1 MKQFCDVDIK
11 TGAFIKFGYWND
23 LEEINIEGNWIEI
36 DAPSGLFKPFYNKE
50 TNEWIETATPD
61 EIVAMKY
68 GVEDVSEVIK
78 LVKESKINDL
88 KSECNQRIVDGFTLD
103 GKRYSYSQE
112 KQINFQ
118 DTFQLFSNNIIT
130 EITWNVYIN
139 NEKQRIK
146 LNKEQFQK
154 VYLAGIK
161 HKTDILS
168 RLNDVLIPMVVEA
181 KNKETVARIYW
192 DEGLDSPEI
201 SMKEDKTL
209 EKQIDSLSKTTQN
222 IQSTSMTTMLALVQV
237 SNMIGK

>member
-1 MKQFCDVDIK
+1 MSIIK
-11 TGAFIKFGYWND
+11 DYY
-23 LEEINIEGNWIEI
+23 EI
-36 DAPSGLFKPFYNKE
+36 DENGFPTKLFRLNSIEEDIPKNVILKWTSRMVKPKYSREEKK
-50 TNEWIETATPD
+50 WIETAKEW
-61 EIVAMKY
+61 EILGYSNHQEMLDGLKNKKIEELRA
-68 GVEDVSEVIK
+68 ECSE
-78 LVKESKINDL
+78 
-88 KSECNQRIVDGFTLD
+88 RIIDGFIFEGNTY
-103 GKRYSYSQE
+103 KYSLE

-130 EITWNVYIN
+130 EITWNVHTN

-154 VYLAGIK
+154 VYLVGIK

-168 RLNDVLIPMVVEA
+168 RLNDVLIPMVMEA

-209 EKQIDSLSKTTQN
+209 EKQIDSLDKTTKN
-222 IQSTSMTTMLALVQV
+222 LQSSSMTTMMALVQV

>member
-1 MKQFCDVDIK
+1 MAKIKWKNEDDILEDIK
-11 TGAFIKFGYWND
+11 I
-23 LEEINIEGNWIEI
+23 
-36 DAPSGLFKPFYNKE
+36 
-50 TNEWIETATPD
+50 
-61 EIVAMKY
+61 
-68 GVEDVSEVIK
+68 
-78 LVKESKINDL
+78 SKIEQL
-88 KSECNQRIVDGFTLD
+88 KTDCANKIVSGFEVDGVLYTY
-103 GKRYSYSQE
+103 GQE

-118 DTFQLFSNNIIT
+118 DTFQLLSNNIIT

-139 NEKQRIK
+139 NQKQRIK

>member
-1 MKQFCDVDIK
+1 MMAKIKWKNSDDILTELKQAKIAELKAICK
-11 TGAFIKFGYWND
+11 QQ
-23 LEEINIEGNWIEI
+23 IE
-36 DAPSGLFKPFYNKE
+36 SGF
-50 TNEWIETATPD
+50 
-61 EIVAMKY
+61 
-68 GVEDVSEVIK
+68 
-78 LVKESKINDL
+78 
-88 KSECNQRIVDGFTLD
+88 IVDGAHYTY
-103 GKRYSYSQE
+103 GQE

-118 DTFQLFSNNIIT
+118 DTFQLFSNNIII

-168 RLNDVLIPMVVEA
+168 RLNDVLIPMVMEA

-209 EKQIDSLSKTTQN
+209 EKQIDSLDKTTKN
-222 IQSTSMTTMLALVQV
+222 LQSSSMTTMMALVQV

>member
-1 MKQFCDVDIK
+1 MAKIKWVDNNNILENMKI
-11 TGAFIKFGYWND
+11 
-23 LEEINIEGNWIEI
+23 
-36 DAPSGLFKPFYNKE
+36 
-50 TNEWIETATPD
+50 
-61 EIVAMKY
+61 
-68 GVEDVSEVIK
+68 
-78 LVKESKINDL
+78 SKIEQL
-88 KSECNQRIVDGFTLD
+88 RAECADKIVSGFNVDGAHYTY
-103 GKRYSYSQE
+103 GQE

-168 RLNDVLIPMVVEA
+168 RLNDVLIPMVMEA
-181 KNKETVARIYW
+181 ENKETVARIYW

-209 EKQIDSLSKTTQN
+209 EKQIDSLNKTTQN
-222 IQSTSMTTMLALVQV
+222 LQSTSMTTMLALVQV
-237 SNMIGK
+237 SNMIEEL

>member
-1 MKQFCDVDIK
+1 MMAKIK
-11 TGAFIKFGYWND
+11 WKT
-23 LEEINIEGNWIEI
+23 E
-36 DAPSGLFKPFYNKE
+36 
-50 TNEWIETATPD
+50 D
-61 EIVAMKY
+61 EIL
-68 GVEDVSEVIK
+68 ENIK
-78 LVKESKINDL
+78 ISKIEQL
-88 KSECNQRIVDGFTLD
+88 RAECTDKIISGFEVDGAYYTY
-103 GKRYSYSQE
+103 GQE

-139 NEKQRIK
+139 NQKQRIK

-168 RLNDVLIPMVVEA
+168 RLNDVLIPMVMEA
-181 KNKETVARIYW
+181 ENKETVARIYW

-201 SMKEDKTL
+201 SIKEDKTL
-209 EKQIDSLSKTTQN
+209 EKQIDSLSKTTQS